1 MTCFLQPIL
10 THWNKMTILQGGL
23 SRHGMKKTRARYQQ
37 GNIRKV
43 PRASGFAWEARFA
56 NGKVDGKQ
64 KYKSYYFD
72 GAQYPTEASVRT
84 ALQHKVVLTN
94 SAAGRAKVDARFQ
107 DIIEIYRAK
116 HLPNLEHSTQQT
128 NSYLID
134 SYIEPEFGERKI
146 TEITPLAVLDW
157 FDSLNL
163 AGTTKS
169 SIRSV
174 LSVSLR
180 LAAIHGYIPISD
192 ARAMSLV
199 TIKGVSKRQKKKKQI
214 TMDWFHR
221 LIKALPE
228 PLNIMV
234 IVDGCLGL
242 RISELVAL
250 KWEDV
255 DPKIRTIMIQR
266 KFTHGKLGKTKTDA
280 SEAGLPLGKELF
292 EILDYWK
299 PKANGS
305 EWVFP
310 SNRTGGVRS
319 ASMLLQKGI
328 QPVAKQIGLGHIT
341 WHMLRHACRSWLDS
355 IRTPTG
361 VQKDL
366 LRVADISTA
375 MNIYGHALTDDMRKS
390 HNKLVKQLIPAGLLT
405 DK

>member
-1 MTCFLQPIL
+1 
-10 THWNKMTILQGGL
+10 
-23 SRHGMKKTRARYQQ
+23 
-37 GNIRKV
+37 
-43 PRASGFAWEARFA
+43 
-56 NGKVDGKQ
+56 
-64 KYKSYYFD
+64 
-72 GAQYPTEASVRT
+72 
-84 ALQHKVVLTN
+84 
-94 SAAGRAKVDARFQ
+94 VDAKFK

-134 SYIEPEFGERKI
+134 SCIEPEFGERKI
-146 TEITPLAVLDW
+146 TEVTPLAVLDW
-157 FDSLNL
+157 FDSLTL

-174 LSVSLR
+174 LSASLR
-180 LAAIHGYIPISD
+180 LAAIHGYIPISE

-221 LIKALPE
+221 LVKALPE

-250 KWEDV
+250 RWEDI
-255 DPKIRTIMIQR
+255 DPITRTIMIQR

-280 SEAGLPLGKELF
+280 SEAGLPLARELF
-292 EILDYWK
+292 EILADWK
-299 PKANGS
+299 PKTNGS
-305 EWVFP
+305 EWIFP

-319 ASMLLQKGI
+319 ASMLLQRGI
-328 QPVAKQIGLGHIT
+328 QPVAKEIGLGHIT

-355 IRTPTG
+355 VRTPTG

-375 MNIYGHALTDDMRKS
+375 MNIYGHALTEDMRKS